1 MSVSCRDST
10 WCEVRPELA
19 GVTPA
24 AAPQP
29 CSPATLQRVS
39 GGGAGYCG
47 GGGGAEVGAG
57 LRHLSDPHFSLLPNS
72 AESPPR
78 LSACPPASKGTGQGL
93 GDRSLAGE
101 APGGLAPGKS
111 TLRFFVPEWGGG
123 FWGLPKD
130 PDWLPWRS
138 GGAWSGVE
146 GAALSVRPSPSC
158 AESATAAAVPAAWG
172 QGRKGCSLSPGTWG
186 SRGWGDGV
194 EGGVPRLAPR
204 ARPGRLVLGS
214 CLLLPSTPEGG
225 AGGREGDSPSCPAR
239 PPFLQR
245 PKLLPSPVGMA
256 WVVTGLRGLAKDP
269 CKSVW
274 KEERP

>member
-1 MSVSCRDST
+1 MSVFCRDST
-10 WCEVRPELA
+10 WREVRLELA

-39 GGGAGYCG
+39 GGGAGYCS

-57 LRHLSDPHFSLLPNS
+57 LRHLSDPHFLSSRTLPNP
-72 AESPPR
+72 APLVGLPP
-78 LSACPPASKGTGQGL
+78 SVE
-93 GDRSLAGE
+93 GDRAG
-101 APGGLAPGKS
+101 PWGS
-111 TLRFFVPEWGGG
+111 ITGGG
-123 FWGLPKD
+123 GARRAGPGQVHTAVLCSGMGGAWGLPKD

-138 GGAWSGVE
+138 GGTWSGVE
-146 GAALSVRPSPSC
+146 EAALVVRPGPSC
-158 AESATAAAVPAAWG
+158 AESATAAAVPAGWG
-172 QGRKGCSLSPGTWG
+172 QGRKGCSPSPGTWG
-186 SRGWGDGV
+186 ARGWGDGV
-194 EGGVPRLAPR
+194 EGGVPRPAPR
-204 ARPGRLVLGS
+204 ARPGTSSSR
-214 CLLLPSTPEGG
+214 LLLLFPSTPEGG
-225 AGGREGDSPSCPAR
+225 AGGREGDSPSCPAHPH

-245 PKLLPSPVGMA
+245 CKLLPSPAGMA